1 VHLYILALL
10 MQQDSFQYNC
20 NSNDP
25 VILLLVSVARLNDD
39 DASQITTQ
47 LDFFFSSENGCS

>member
-1 VHLYILALL
+1 

-39 DASQITTQ
+39 DTSQITTQ
-47 LDFFFSSENGCS
+47 LDFFFIK

>member
-1 VHLYILALL
+1 

-47 LDFFFSSENGCS
+47 LDFFFQKMDVHRNLPMFY